1 MSEITDR
8 LTPAIADRYRIE
20 RELGQGGM
28 AIVFQAHDAKH
39 DRKVALKVL
48 RPELAAV
55 IGAERFLNEIKVT
68 ANLQHPHI
76 LPLHDSG
83 EADSFLFYVM
93 PYVEGD
99 TLRDKLDKEKQLGLE
114 DAVEI
119 TRSLAAA
126 LDYAHRQGVIHRD
139 IKPENVLLHDG
150 QALIADFGI
159 ALAISAAA
167 GGTRLTETGLSIGT
181 PQYMSPEQAMGDR
194 ELDARSDVYSLGA
207 MLYEMLAGDPPYTGS
222 TAQAIVAKVITEKAP
237 PVTAA
242 RDTVPPHVSMAI
254 DKALSKL
261 PADRFATA
269 VAFAEA
275 LTNPGFTATLPPS
288 QQAAAAERSPWNP
301 VSIVASAVAL
311 LALGLAAWLGTRP
324 EPPRRVARFVLVPDD
339 AVAPVY
345 RGPGTPN
352 RLALTPDGS
361 ELIYMGDVEG
371 DGEPNM
377 LYRRAFDQ
385 LEAVPIP
392 GTERGIFPK
401 TSPDGRSV
409 AFLEG
414 RGQPWPLKVA
424 SLLGGPPVTVAD
436 STEWIDYAWGPDN
449 TLYLVDNRTATV
461 LRVPPDGGP
470 QEEVVTL
477 RAGEEGSR
485 FWDPTILPN
494 GKGIIATVTSDNANE
509 HWEYQVHLFDLATG
523 ESRGAVVG
531 QYGLYARSGHLVYVT
546 AEGTLMAAPMDQDA
560 LTLTGPAVAIADGLD
575 ARTSGGTDLA
585 LADDGTLVYATTGVN
600 TAERVVW
607 ASPDGG
613 TAHVDASWTQD
624 EEFEGLALSP
634 DGRRLAVVIINN
646 TRADIWIKQLD
657 QGPLTRLTFD
667 GEANFNPV
675 WTPDGLSVTY
685 ASNRGDRL
693 EIWTRRADGSGEAR
707 RLLEL
712 DEQFPEVSWTADGV
726 WLVLRTSA
734 TNDIWAIRPGVD
746 SAPIPLI
753 TSDFETRGP
762 VVSPD
767 GRWLAYHSN
776 ESGDE
781 QIYLRP
787 FPDVEQGRWQLSTDG
802 GTFPMWS
809 ADGRHLYYGTE
820 GQTLVQLDMTS
831 GPAAASVAARITLP
845 AQNEYES
852 NRGNVM
858 YAVAPDG
865 RFIVFERT
873 GKGDISGDLVMV
885 QNFFEELNAK
895 VGN

>member
-1 MSEITDR
+1 MSEITER
-8 LTPAIADRYRIE
+8 LTPAVADRYRIE
-20 RELGQGGM
+20 RELGEGGM
-28 AIVFQAHDAKH
+28 AMVYLAHDVRH

-99 TLRDKLDKEKQLGLE
+99 TLRDKLNREKQLALE

-119 TRSLAAA
+119 TRSLASA
-126 LDYAHRQGVIHRD
+126 LDYAHRNGVIHRD

-242 RDTVPPHVSMAI
+242 RDTVPPHVAAAI

-275 LTNPGFTATLPPS
+275 LSNPAFSTALP
-288 QQAAAAERSPWNP
+288 QAREAAAGRSLWNP
-301 VSIVASAVAL
+301 VSIGAGAVAL

-324 EPPRRVARFVLVPDD
+324 EPAQRLARFVLIPDE
-339 AVAPVY
+339 VAEPVY

-361 ELIYMGDVEG
+361 ELIYMGDVED

-377 LYRRAFDQ
+377 LYRRPFDR
-385 LEAVPIP
+385 LHATPIP
-392 GTERGIFPK
+392 GTEHGIFPRV
-401 TSPDGRSV
+401 SPDGRSV

-414 RGQPWPLKVA
+414 RGRPWPLKIA
-424 SLLGGPPVTVAD
+424 SLLGGPPITVLD
-436 STEWIDYAWGPDN
+436 STGLIDYAWGPDN
-449 TLYLVDNRTATV
+449 TLYLVNNRTATI
-461 LRVPPDGGP
+461 LRQLPDGDGF
-470 QEEVVTL
+470 EEVVTL
-477 RAGEEGSR
+477 QAGEEGSR

-494 GKGIIATVTSDNANE
+494 GKGVIATVTSDNANE

-523 ESRGAVVG
+523 QSRGAVVG
-531 QYGLYARSGHLVYVT
+531 QYGLYAKSGHLVYVT

-560 LTLTGPAVAIADGLD
+560 LTLTGPSVAIIDGLD
-575 ARTSGGTDLA
+575 ARTSGGTDVA
-585 LADDGTLVYATTGVN
+585 LADDGTLVYATTGIN
-600 TAERVVW
+600 TAERIVW
-607 ASPDGG
+607 ASPGGG
-613 TAHVDASWTQD
+613 TTAVDASWTKD

-634 DGRRLAVVIINN
+634 DGGRLAVTIIDN
-646 TRADIWIKQLD
+646 TRSDVWIKQLD
-657 QGPLTRLTFD
+657 RGPLTRLTFD

-685 ASNRGDRL
+685 VSRRGRPEL
-693 EIWTRRADGSGEAR
+693 WTRRADGSGEAR
-707 RLLEL
+707 KLLEL
-712 DEQFPEVSWTADGV
+712 DEDYREMSWTADGT
-726 WLVLRTSA
+726 WLVLRTNASD
-734 TNDIWAIRPGVD
+734 DIWAIRPGVD
-746 SAPIPLI
+746 SAPIPLVV
-753 TSDFETRGP
+753 SDFETRGP

-767 GRWLAYHSN
+767 GRWLAYHSD

-802 GTFPMWS
+802 GAFPMWS
-809 ADGRHLYYGTE
+809 ADGKYLYYGSE
-820 GQTLVQLDMTS
+820 GQTIVQLDMTS
-831 GPAAASVAARITLP
+831 GPAAATVTARIVMP
-845 AQNEYES
+845 AQNEYERNS
-852 NRGNVM
+852 GNVM

-865 RFIVFERT
+865 RFIVVERT
-873 GKGDISGDLVMV
+873 GKGDISGNLVLV
-885 QNFFEELNAK
+885 QNFFEELRAK
-895 VGN
+895 AGN

>member
-20 RELGQGGM
+20 GELGQGGM
-28 AIVFQAHDAKH
+28 AIVFRAQDMKH

-114 DAVEI
+114 DAIEI

-237 PVTAA
+237 PVSAA
-242 RDTVPPHVSMAI
+242 RDTVPPHVAMAI

-275 LTNPGFTATLPPS
+275 LSNPAFSAALP
-288 QQAAAAERSPWNP
+288 QAREAAGERSLWNP
-301 VSIVASAVAL
+301 VSIGASAVAL
-311 LALGLAAWLGTRP
+311 LAIGLAAWLGTRP
-324 EPPRRVARFVLVPDD
+324 EPAARVARFILVPDT
-339 AVAPVY
+339 AAAPVY

-361 ELIYMGDVEG
+361 ELIYMGDVED
-371 DGEPNM
+371 DGQPNM
-377 LYRRAFDQ
+377 LYRRPFDQ
-385 LEAVPIP
+385 LRAIPIP
-392 GTERGIFPK
+392 GTEHGIFPK
-401 TSPDGRSV
+401 ASPDGQRV

-414 RGQPWPLKVA
+414 RGQPWPLKIA
-424 SLLGGPPVTVAD
+424 SLLGGPPITVVD
-436 STEWIDYAWGPDN
+436 STGWIDYGWGPDN
-449 TLYLVDNRTATV
+449 TLYLVNNRTATI
-461 LRVPPDGGP
+461 LRLLPGEDGL
-470 QEEVVTL
+470 EEVVTL
-477 RAGEEGSR
+477 QAGEEGSR

-494 GKGIIATVTSDNANE
+494 GKGAIATVTSANANE

-546 AEGTLMAAPMDQDA
+546 AEGTLMAAPMDLDP
-560 LTLTGPAVAIADGLD
+560 LRLTGPAVAILDGLD
-575 ARTSGGTDLA
+575 ARTSGGTDVA
-585 LADDGTLVYATTGVN
+585 LANDGTLVYSTTGVN

-607 ASPDGG
+607 ASPDGV
-613 TAHVDASWTQD
+613 TVPLDSSWTRD

-634 DGRRLAVVIINN
+634 DGRRLAVVIGDN
-646 TRADIWIKQLD
+646 TRVDIWIKQLD
-657 QGPLTRLTFD
+657 RGPLTRLTFD
-667 GEANFNPV
+667 GGGNYNPV

-685 ASNRGDRL
+685 VSNRGGRP

-707 RLLEL
+707 RLLDL
-712 DEQFPEVSWTADGV
+712 DEEFREVSWTADGT

-734 TNDIWAIRPGVD
+734 TDDIWAIRPGVD

-753 TSDFETRGP
+753 TSDFEARGP

-767 GRWLAYHSN
+767 GRWLAYHSD

-781 QIYLRP
+781 QVYLRP

-809 ADGRHLYYGTE
+809 ADGRYLYYGSE
-820 GQTLVQLDMTS
+820 GQSLVQLDMTS
-831 GPAAASVAARITLP
+831 GPAAASVTARVTMP
-845 AQNEYES
+845 PQNEYEW
-852 NRGNVM
+852 NGGNVM

-865 RFIVFERT
+865 RFIVIERT
-873 GKGDISGDLVMV
+873 GKGDISGNLVLV
-885 QNFFEELNAK
+885 QNFFEELKTK
-895 VGN
+895 VGK